1 MEQLTAD
8 GRMHPAGL
16 AAVAA
21 ARANGAWTALDETEI
36 LAEPADLA
44 AALDATA
51 GARRYWDAFPPTS
64 GANPPDAYPQPGI
77 P

>member
-1 MEQLTAD
+1 
-8 GRMHPAGL
+8 MHPAGL

-21 ARANGAWTALDETEI
+21 ARANGAWTALDETET

-51 GARRYWDAFPPTS
+51 GARRYVS
-64 GANPPDAYPQPGI
+64 IRKSCGYS
-77 P
+77 